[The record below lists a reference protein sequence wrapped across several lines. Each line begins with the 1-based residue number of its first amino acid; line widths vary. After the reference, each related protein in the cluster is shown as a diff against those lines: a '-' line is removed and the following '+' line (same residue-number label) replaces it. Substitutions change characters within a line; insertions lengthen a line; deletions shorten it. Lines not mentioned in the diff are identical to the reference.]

1 MQMIGN
7 GTYELGVGTV
17 EAGGVMV
24 TVSRGKLRSVQL
36 PANSLIRH

>member
-24 TVSRGKLRSVQL
+24 TVSRGQVALCAIARQ
-36 PANSLIRH
+36 